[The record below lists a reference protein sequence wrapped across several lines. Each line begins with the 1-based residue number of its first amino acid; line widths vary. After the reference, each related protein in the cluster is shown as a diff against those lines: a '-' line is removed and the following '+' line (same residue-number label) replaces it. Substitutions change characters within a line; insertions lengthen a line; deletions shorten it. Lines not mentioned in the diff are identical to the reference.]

1 MAVSLQIES
10 VLHRVIF
17 VILSQEKDND
27 GGSRSSS
34 PALGSVVIWGR
45 GLGGSRGGDPPP
57 DGSGGRGAGVAS
69 RWYSYRLVRPQTKQG
84 SVGRYGGPD
93 RVRPS
98 AATKWFF

>member
-10 VLHRVIF
+10 VLHRAIF

-45 GLGGSRGGDPPP
+45 GLGGSRGGDPPGWQWGP
-57 DGSGGRGAGVAS
+57 GSGRSLPLVLVQIGAAPDEAGECRAV
-69 RWYSYRLVRPQTKQG
+69 WG
-84 SVGRYGGPD
+84 S
-93 RVRPS
+93 
-98 AATKWFF
+98 